1 MFREVLE
8 IMSTTDKANPTKFVV
23 DKLQTTFVNSMPSC
37 NYSTDITVST
47 LDGYE
52 DLNHMFDIAFGI
64 VSMIFMPIII
74 IGNLLVIISF
84 FKFKRLQ
91 KMTGMFICSL
101 ALSDLLLGLIT
112 LPLYAWFYT
121 DPQIRSNKT
130 LCLLKYSSVIFS
142 LSSSLVNMVVIAVDR
157 YLSIIRPLQ
166 YPVLMT
172 KQKAKFV
179 ISGIWIYHC
188 IICSLPSLG
197 WNTYDKYNGTVCD
210 FFVVLPKSYTVFTT
224 PVTIVLGLLLSSF
237 LYTHIYI
244 VVKDHTAQMKK
255 RKEIYTNRQF
265 RKDARSAK
273 AMGIIFFFFFI
284 FWVPFMLTAPLKYL
298 NMAKNL
304 MNIIKNVTLTIT
316 MLNSVINPFMYC
328 WLRQDFKCAFRELL
342 GNYRKASVQLYS
354 SIFGQ
359 SLQNIQER
367 INNVSN
373 I

>member
-8 IMSTTDKANPTKFVV
+8 IMSTTDKANSTKFVV

-47 LDGYE
+47 LDGYKG
-52 DLNHMFDIAFGI
+52 LNHMLDIAFGI
-64 VSMIFMPIII
+64 VSVIFMPIII

-91 KMTGMFICSL
+91 KTTEMFICSL
-101 ALSDLLLGLIT
+101 ALSDLSLGLIT

-130 LCLLKYSSVIFS
+130 LCLLKYSSVICS

-172 KQKAKFV
+172 KQKAKFI

-197 WNTYDKYNGTVCD
+197 WNTYNKYNGTVCD

-224 PVTIVLGLLLSSF
+224 PVTIVLLL
-237 LYTHIYI
+237 IYI
-244 VVKDHTAQMKK
+244 HTF
-255 RKEIYTNRQF
+255 T
-265 RKDARSAK
+265 S
-273 AMGIIFFFFFI
+273 
-284 FWVPFMLTAPLKYL
+284 W
-298 NMAKNL
+298 
-304 MNIIKNVTLTIT
+304 
-316 MLNSVINPFMYC
+316 
-328 WLRQDFKCAFRELL
+328 
-342 GNYRKASVQLYS
+342 
-354 SIFGQ
+354 
-359 SLQNIQER
+359 
-367 INNVSN
+367 
-373 I
+373 